1 MSVVN
6 TKYENQSQ
14 QLYINSEG
22 GFGGLGDQLNKFRV
36 DLNTSPF
43 SNTDDTI
50 LRASV
55 TQFHMVKNFY
65 NVNEH
70 NNAVR
75 LTWEGYTSPGS
86 IVVNDL
92 DVIVHIPHG
101 NYTTHDQLMI
111 AFANATAV
119 QLNTAIQGGGV
130 TFAVDDTETHAPN
143 THRNYPLAS
152 RDDSAGRLYEQELA
166 DPLWFRAR
174 FTASN
179 TAFRFTNLPT
189 FQCLSVATSAALTLG
204 TVPVPLPAVDFY
216 NDSYILLGARRI
228 ENFQFFAGGA
238 QVTEQSFS
246 VVAAEHRV
254 FVENWFP
261 MNDALNTTPY
271 VYLRSRNSRTQAS
284 SNLEEGN
291 NPHNHTMTNST
302 LLAKI
307 PRIIARDGSVSF
319 ILENSPYFTNITAQ
333 QLNNIELELTDAKG
347 RNLPSCTTINTP
359 ASDTII
365 ALPTGVSQNKDG
377 NAFCDLVMLIEK
389 YQFNNPNALTG
400 FGFTAPQL
408 NPTVFSTN
416 PMMSVDNNGFK

>member
-1 MSVVN
+1 
-6 TKYENQSQ
+6 
-14 QLYINSEG
+14 
-22 GFGGLGDQLNKFRV
+22 
-36 DLNTSPF
+36 
-43 SNTDDTI
+43 
-50 LRASV
+50 
-55 TQFHMVKNFY
+55 
-65 NVNEH
+65 
-70 NNAVR
+70 
-75 LTWEGYTSPGS
+75 
-86 IVVNDL
+86 
-92 DVIVHIPHG
+92 
-101 NYTTHDQLMI
+101 
-111 AFANATAV
+111 
-119 QLNTAIQGGGV
+119 
-130 TFAVDDTETHAPN
+130 
-143 THRNYPLAS
+143 
-152 RDDSAGRLYEQELA
+152 
-166 DPLWFRAR
+166 
-174 FTASN
+174 
-179 TAFRFTNLPT
+179 
-189 FQCLSVATSAALTLG
+189 
-204 TVPVPLPAVDFY
+204 
-216 NDSYILLGARRI
+216 
-228 ENFQFFAGGA
+228 
-238 QVTEQSFS
+238 
-246 VVAAEHRV
+246 
-254 FVENWFP
+254 

-365 ALPTGVSQNKDG
+365 ALPPGVSQNKDG